1 MHLVVGASGQAG
13 SAVVQRLL
21 DRGEGVR
28 AVSRDPQR
36 LEAAR
41 SRGAETVRGDLLEE
55 RWMEAALDGV
65 DVLVIASQGLYPP
78 SRRNHPGRSDR
89 LGIPRLLDAASK
101 NGVKHAMFISA
112 DGAGPGASTLFMR
125 LKYELEIRIRDTGL
139 PHTIVRPTVFM
150 ENHVLLLM
158 GEPLRAGGKVQFFG
172 KGTTP
177 LNWIS
182 AGDVADYIVGA
193 ILETGPSNEAVR
205 LEGPDT
211 LTRLQVLEILE
222 RRLGVQATRS
232 HVPVGMIRVMRAV
245 MGPVHP
251 GFRYLLDL
259 TLAEATAASAGAA
272 SATGSPALTTSPS
285 SSASVLSAAPLTDG
299 SAPSSQR
306 CAPHS
311 TGPSWQG
318 PTTVEE
324 VVERW
329 AGG

>member
-1 MHLVVGASGQAG
+1 MHLIVGASGQAG

-21 DRGEGVR
+21 DRGEAVR
-28 AVSRDPQR
+28 ALSRDPQR

-55 RWMEAALDGV
+55 GWMEVALDGV

-101 NGVKHAMFISA
+101 NGVKHVVFISA
-112 DGAGPGASTLFMR
+112 HGAGPDASTLFMR
-125 LKYELEIRIRDTGL
+125 LKYELETGL
-139 PHTIVRPTVFM
+139 RRTGLSHTIVRPTVFM
-150 ENHVLLLM
+150 ENHALLLM

-182 AGDVADYIVGA
+182 AGDVADYVLGA

-259 TLAEATAASAGAA
+259 TLAEAAAASASPSAA
-272 SATGSPALTTSPS
+272 SASPS
-285 SSASVLSAAPLTDG
+285 SDG
-299 SAPSSQR
+299 SAPL
-306 CAPHS
+306 A

-329 AGG
+329 AG